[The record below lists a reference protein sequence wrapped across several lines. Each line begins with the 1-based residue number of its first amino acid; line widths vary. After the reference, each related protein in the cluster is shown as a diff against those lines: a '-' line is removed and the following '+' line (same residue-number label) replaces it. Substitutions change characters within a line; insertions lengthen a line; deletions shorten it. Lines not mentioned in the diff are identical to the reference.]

1 MSKIFYFS
9 ATAGNKRDT
18 LLYKNT
24 ELDIFFKENNKDS
37 LQKTY
42 NKAFDFCIQEDIEY
56 IVLTHDDVMFENVSE
71 QKLLE
76 NFKQFDM
83 FGVAGATQCKLNKPA
98 LWHLMGGGLQGG
110 NLRGA
115 VAHLTRGK
123 KQMTSFGVFPHRVVM
138 LDGVFLAISKKV
150 FENIRFDES
159 CPAGYHFYD
168 VDYSITAHNQRF
180 KVGVSDI
187 LITHRSPGLTE
198 FTDEFKRGEQW
209 FLDKHK

>member
-1 MSKIFYFS
+1 MNKIFYFS

-24 ELDIFFKENNKDS
+24 DLDIFFKEDNRDS

-42 NKAFDFCIQEDIEY
+42 NKAFDFCLQEGIEY
-56 IVLTHDDVMFENVSE
+56 IVLTHDDVIFENVSE
-71 QKLLE
+71 EKLLK

-83 FGVAGATQCKLNKPA
+83 FGVAGATQCKLNEPA
-98 LWHLMGGGLQGG
+98 LWHLMGGGFNGG

-115 VAHLTRGK
+115 VAHLIRDK
-123 KQMTSFGVFPHRVVM
+123 KQMTSFGLFPHRVVM
-138 LDGVFLAISKKV
+138 LDGVFLAISRAV
-150 FENIRFDES
+150 FENTRFDES

-168 VDYSITAHNQRF
+168 VDYSLTAHKRGF
-180 KVGVSDI
+180 KVGVGDI
-187 LITHRSPGLTE
+187 LITHKSPGLTE
-198 FTDEFKRGEQW
+198 FTEEFKKGEQW